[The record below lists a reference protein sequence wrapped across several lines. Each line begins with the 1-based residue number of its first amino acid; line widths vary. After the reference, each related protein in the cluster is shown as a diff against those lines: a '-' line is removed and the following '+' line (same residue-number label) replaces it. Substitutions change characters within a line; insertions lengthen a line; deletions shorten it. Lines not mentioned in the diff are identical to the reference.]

1 MKKKMWVLFFLFLL
15 NTCSS
20 DKNKVTNAQLSNTQL
35 NSDTELYNSGLKFL
49 KTKKF
54 DEAIEKF
61 TELEIQYPYSDWSAR
76 GQMLIGFSHYSSQEY
91 DEAIISLSKFTELNP
106 DHPLVP
112 YAIFLRGYSYY
123 ERIPNIELDQDYS
136 EKALAE
142 FLELT
147 NRYPNTKYKKKSF
160 EIIKILRNHL
170 SSKELLVGKFYQ
182 SKGNYLAA
190 IKRYKQVLKKYKR
203 SVHTPESLFR
213 LIESYTSLGLV
224 KQAGYLYKILSYNFP
239 KSSWNKEG
247 KVFAKKYKIDKN
259 LKKYKKQAIDLDNL
273 KDKDFELF

>member
-1 MKKKMWVLFFLFLL
+1 MKIKLLVFIFLFLL
-15 NTCSS
+15 NACSS
-20 DKNKVTNAQLSNTQL
+20 DKNIVINKQL
-35 NSDTELYNSGLKFL
+35 NNDVEIYNSGLKLL
-49 KTKKF
+49 KKRKF
-54 DEAIEKF
+54 NEAIERF

-76 GQMLIGFSHYSSQEY
+76 GQMLIGFSHYSNREY
-91 DEAIISLSKFTELNP
+91 DEAILSLSKFTELNP

-112 YAIFLRGYSYY
+112 YAIFLKGYSYY
-123 ERIPNIELDQDYS
+123 ERIPNIELDQEYS
-136 EKALAE
+136 EKALQQ

-147 NRYPNTKYKKKSF
+147 NRYPNSKYKKKSF

-170 SSKELLVGKFYQ
+170 SSKELLIGKFYQ

-213 LIESYTSLGLV
+213 LVDSYTSIGLV
-224 KQAGYLYKILSYNFP
+224 KQANYLYKILSYNFP
-239 KSSWNKEG
+239 KSSWKKEG
-247 KVFAKKYKIDKN
+247 DILAKKYKINTN
-259 LKKYKKQAIDLDNL
+259 LKKYKKQAIDLNYL

>member
-1 MKKKMWVLFFLFLL
+1 MKKKLLALIFLFLL

-20 DKNKVTNAQLSNTQL
+20 DKNPTTYTQL
-35 NSDTELYNSGLKFL
+35 NNDVELYNAGLKFL
-49 KTKKF
+49 KTKKI

-76 GQMLIGFSHYSSQEY
+76 GQMLIGFSHYSNKEY
-91 DEAIISLSKFTELNP
+91 DEAILSLSKFTELNP

-112 YAIFLRGYSYY
+112 YAIFLKGYSYY
-123 ERIPNIELDQDYS
+123 ERIPNIELDQEYS
-136 EKALAE
+136 AKALEE

-147 NRYPNTKYKKKSF
+147 NRYPNSKYKKKSF

-213 LIESYTSLGLV
+213 LIECYTSLGLV
-224 KQAGYLYKILSYNFP
+224 KQANYLYKILSYNFP
-239 KSSWNKEG
+239 KSTWKKEG
-247 KVFAKKYKIDKN
+247 QSLAKKYKINTN

-273 KDKDFELF
+273 EDKDFELF

>member
-1 MKKKMWVLFFLFLL
+1 MKKLLLVSLFLLSL

-20 DKNKVTNAQLSNTQL
+20 EKNIV
-35 NSDTELYNSGLKFL
+35 SDTRLNNDVELYNAGLKLL

-54 DEAIEKF
+54 DKAIERF
-61 TELEIQYPYSDWSAR
+61 SELEIQYPYSDWSAR
-76 GQMLIGFSHYSSQEY
+76 GQMLIGFSHYSNREY
-91 DEAIISLSKFTELNP
+91 DEAILSLSKFTELNP

-112 YAIFLRGYSYY
+112 YAIFLKGYSYY
-123 ERIPNIELDQDYS
+123 ERIPNIELDQEYS
-136 EKALAE
+136 AKALEE

-147 NRYPNTKYKKKSF
+147 NRYPNSKYKKKSF

-190 IKRYKQVLKKYKR
+190 IKRYNQILKKYKR

-224 KQAGYLYKILSYNFP
+224 KQANYLYKILSYNFP
-239 KSSWNKEG
+239 KSSWKKEG
-247 KVFAKKYKIDKN
+247 ETLAKKYKINVN
-259 LKKYKKQAIDLDNL
+259 LKKYNKQAIDLDNL

>member
-1 MKKKMWVLFFLFLL
+1 MKKILLVSLFLFSLS
-15 NTCSS
+15 TCSS
-20 DKNKVTNAQLSNTQL
+20 EKSIINNTQL
-35 NSDTELYNSGLKFL
+35 NNDVELYNAGLKLL
-49 KTKKF
+49 KTKRF
-54 DEAIEKF
+54 DDAIERF

-76 GQMLIGFSHYSSQEY
+76 GQMLIGFSHYSNREY
-91 DEAIISLSKFTELNP
+91 DEAILSLSKFTELNP

-112 YAIFLRGYSYY
+112 YAIFLKGYSYY
-123 ERIPNIELDQDYS
+123 ERIPSIELDQEY
-136 EKALAE
+136 ALQALEE

-147 NRYPNTKYKKKSF
+147 NRYPNSKYKKKSF

-190 IKRYKQVLKKYKR
+190 IKRYKQILKKYKR
-203 SVHTPESLFR
+203 SIHTPESLFR

-224 KQAGYLYKILSYNFP
+224 KQANYLYKILSYNFP
-239 KSSWNKEG
+239 KSSWKKEG
-247 KVFAKKYKIDKN
+247 ETLAKKYKINVN
-259 LKKYKKQAIDLDNL
+259 LKKYNKQAIDLDNL

>member
-1 MKKKMWVLFFLFLL
+1 MKIKLLVFIFLFLL
-15 NTCSS
+15 NACSS
-20 DKNKVTNAQLSNTQL
+20 DKNIVINKQL
-35 NSDTELYNSGLKFL
+35 NNDVEIYNSGLELL
-49 KTKKF
+49 KKKKF
-54 DEAIEKF
+54 DEAIDRF

-76 GQMLIGFSHYSSQEY
+76 GQMLIGFSHYSNREY
-91 DEAIISLSKFTELNP
+91 DEAILSLSKFTELNP

-112 YAIFLRGYSYY
+112 YAIFLKGYSYY
-123 ERIPNIELDQDYS
+123 ERIPNIELDQEYA
-136 EKALAE
+136 ERALQE

-147 NRYPNTKYKKKSF
+147 NRYPNSKYKKKSF

-170 SSKELLVGKFYQ
+170 SSKELLIGKFYQ

-213 LIESYTSLGLV
+213 LVESYTSIGLV
-224 KQAGYLYKILSYNFP
+224 KQANYLYKILSYNFP
-239 KSSWNKEG
+239 KSSWKKEG
-247 KVFAKKYKIDKN
+247 DTLAKKYNINTN
-259 LKKYKKQAIDLDNL
+259 LKKYKKQAIDLNNL

>member
-1 MKKKMWVLFFLFLL
+1 MKRKLLVFIFLFIL
-15 NTCSS
+15 NACSS
-20 DKNKVTNAQLSNTQL
+20 DRNIVINKPL
-35 NSDTELYNSGLKFL
+35 NSDVEIYNSGLELL
-49 KTKKF
+49 KKKKF
-54 DEAIEKF
+54 DEAIDRF

-76 GQMLIGFSHYSSQEY
+76 GQMLTGFSHYSNREY
-91 DEAIISLSKFTELNP
+91 DEAILSLSKFTELNP

-112 YAIFLRGYSYY
+112 YAIFLKGYSYY
-123 ERIPNIELDQDYS
+123 ERIPNIELDQEYA
-136 EKALAE
+136 ERALQE

-147 NRYPNTKYKKKSF
+147 NRFPNSKYKKKSF

-170 SSKELLVGKFYQ
+170 SSKELLIGKFYQ

-190 IKRYKQVLKKYKR
+190 IKRYKQILKKYKR

-224 KQAGYLYKILSYNFP
+224 KQANYLYKILSYNFP
-239 KSSWNKEG
+239 KSSWKKEG
-247 KVFAKKYKIDKN
+247 DVLAKRYNINRN
-259 LKKYKKQAIDLDNL
+259 LKKYKKQAIDLNNL